1 MVYYMDMLTIENP
14 IILRSP
20 KATATKWIPKDTPR
34 KKDKETGELIPRI
47 IKRDEKGREITRTI
61 KGVEEVLI
69 MTSKGESDTLI
80 LRPKEFKQIR
90 ESCDRRHQIIMDCL
104 LYTGM
109 RYAELLRLREHPEW
123 FDGQFIHLPPD
134 EGQKKAKRTSPGRWV
149 RLSIQGRKA
158 VESLFDIQLPS
169 NNSINQYFNYNF
181 HIPDFTVKSFRK
193 TYESWL
199 VYYYPQQQL
208 EVAMS
213 QGHTMMTQIRHYLNL
228 PFTDRDKLEMRE
240 FVEGWV

>member
-1 MVYYMDMLTIENP
+1 M
-14 IILRSP
+14 
-20 KATATKWIPKDTPR
+20 
-34 KKDKETGELIPRI
+34 
-47 IKRDEKGREITRTI
+47 
-61 KGVEEVLI
+61 
-69 MTSKGESDTLI
+69 
-80 LRPKEFKQIR
+80 
-90 ESCDRRHQIIMDCL
+90 
-104 LYTGM
+104 
-109 RYAELLRLREHPEW
+109 
-123 FDGQFIHLPPD
+123 
-134 EGQKKAKRTSPGRWV
+134 

-181 HIPDFTVKSFRK
+181 HIPGFTVKSFRK

-213 QGHTMMTQIRHYLNL
+213 QGHTMVTQIRHYLNL
-228 PFTDRDKLEMRE
+228 PFTDQDKLEMRE

>member
-1 MVYYMDMLTIENP
+1 MIIIDNP
-14 IILRSP
+14 ITLRSP

-34 KKDKETGELIPRI
+34 RKDKETGEFVSRVV
-47 IKRDEKGREITRTI
+47 KTDDAGREMSRVM
-61 KGVEEVLI
+61 KGIAQVLV
-69 MTSKGESDTLI
+69 MTSKARSDTLI

-90 ESCDRRHQIIMDCL
+90 ESCDRRHQIILDSL

-109 RYAELLRLREHPEW
+109 RYTELLRLRKHPEW
-123 FDGQFIHLPPD
+123 LNGQFIHLPSE
-134 EGQKKAKRTSPGRWV
+134 EGQKKVKRAAAERWV

-169 NNSINQYFNYNF
+169 NNSINQYFKYNF
-181 HIPDFTVKSFRK
+181 RIPAFSLKSLRK

-199 VYYYPQQQL
+199 VYYYPNRQL
-208 EVAMS
+208 EIAMS
-213 QGHTMMTQIRHYLNL
+213 QGHTMVIQVRFYLNL
-228 PFTDRDKLEMRE
+228 PFTDRDKVEMTE